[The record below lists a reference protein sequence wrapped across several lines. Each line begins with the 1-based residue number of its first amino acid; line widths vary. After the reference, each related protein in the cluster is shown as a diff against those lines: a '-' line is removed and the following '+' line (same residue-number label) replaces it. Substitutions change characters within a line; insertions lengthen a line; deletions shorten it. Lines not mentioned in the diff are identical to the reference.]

1 MGSLDTI
8 RVDELGNILREARE
22 ARGLSLADVQQ
33 QLRITPRFLEAL
45 EQGHY
50 HLLPSPVH
58 VRGYLRNYARFLRLD
73 PQPLL
78 DHYEAHQAHYVAPV
92 GAPAAPSA
100 ANPSTIYQRLPAAT
114 ANDDESAF
122 FNPVNLEMNP
132 AGETGRTESWIRIVI
147 IIALLIAI
155 GLVASRFFVTDNRE
169 LNVVAVVQDLLRGE
183 VEPDAGLPLG
193 TPESGLAPTPTGTI
207 TSTSR
212 NIAEGLPTVTPTPP
226 ALPDPLTIIE
236 LEITITERNWIQV
249 RIDGE
254 ITYEGLARAGDQF
267 IYTAQQEAYLKTAN
281 AIGTDITINGVRLG
295 RLGGRAEVVERTW
308 QTTAP

>member
-1 MGSLDTI
+1 M
-8 RVDELGNILREARE
+8 DELGAILREARE
-22 ARGLSLADVQQ
+22 ARGLSLTDVQQ

-45 EQGHY
+45 EQGNY
-50 HLLPSPVH
+50 HVLPSPVH
-58 VRGYLRNYARFLRLD
+58 VRGYLRNYARFLHLD

-78 DHYEAHQAHYVAPV
+78 DHYEARQAHYVAPV
-92 GAPAAPSA
+92 GAPAAPNTPA
-100 ANPSTIYQRLPAAT
+100 QTLPTVAGG
-114 ANDDESAF
+114 ESPF

-155 GLVASRFFVTDNRE
+155 GLVASRFFVADSRE
-169 LNVVAVVQDLLRGE
+169 FNVVGVVQELLNRGDE
-183 VEPDAGLPLG
+183 ASETGLPVVTL
-193 TPESGLAPTPTGTI
+193 ESGLAPVPTPAGTI

-281 AIGTDITINGVRLG
+281 AIGADITINGVRLG

-308 QTTAP
+308 QTTP